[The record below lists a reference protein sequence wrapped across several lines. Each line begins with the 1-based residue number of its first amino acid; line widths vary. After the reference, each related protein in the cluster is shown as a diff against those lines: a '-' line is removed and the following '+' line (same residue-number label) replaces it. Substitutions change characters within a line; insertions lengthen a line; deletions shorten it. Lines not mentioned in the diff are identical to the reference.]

1 MIDAVKS
8 FLTPE
13 VVTVLFIG
21 GIFIGLMSGFHIGIV
36 IAGLGLTL
44 GLLALGPLTLEVM
57 YSRFYKML
65 MNYIL
70 LAIPMFIF
78 MGNMIQYSGIADRL
92 YETLYVALGPVR
104 GGLALATV
112 LFGTVLAA
120 CLGIIAASVSML
132 CILGLSPMIK
142 RGYAKDLACGA
153 VAAGG
158 CLGILIPPSIMI
170 VMYGPIANV
179 SVGKLFMGAF
189 PAGGLLALLYC
200 IYIIIR
206 AIIRPKDAPSLP
218 KEERT
223 TPTGKKIKDLV
234 VSLVPPILLILSVL
248 GVIFFGIAAPTEAA
262 GMGAFA
268 AIMLAIAYRR
278 FSFKVFKFVALDT
291 LKVSGY
297 IFFLSCL
304 TYAAIGVFM
313 RLGCADVIGN
323 VIMSTPGGK
332 WAIFAVIMFFVFA
345 LGFFMGW
352 IPIVFIVVPIISPL
366 LEPLGFDPVWFAL
379 MVMVNLQASFMTPPM
394 ALAIFLVS
402 NLAAPETGVT
412 TMDVIKGVTPFVIII
427 LFTIG
432 LLVIFPQIV
441 LWLPS
446 KMIRPWT

>member
-1 MIDAVKS
+1 
-8 FLTPE
+8 
-13 VVTVLFIG
+13 
-21 GIFIGLMSGFHIGIV
+21 
-36 IAGLGLTL
+36 
-44 GLLALGPLTLEVM
+44 
-57 YSRFYKML
+57 ML

-70 LAIPMFIF
+70 LAIPLFIF
-78 MGNMIQYSGIADRL
+78 MGDMIQYSGIADRL

-132 CILGLSPMIK
+132 CILGLTPMVK

-189 PAGGLLALLYC
+189 PAGAFLALLYC
-200 IYIIIR
+200 IYISVR
-206 AIIRPKDAPSLP
+206 ALVRPKDAPALP

-223 TPTGKKIKDLV
+223 TPTGKKIRDLLI
-234 VSLVPPILLILSVL
+234 SLVPPVLLILSVL

-268 AIMLAIAYRR
+268 SVLLAIAYRR
-278 FSFKVFKFVALDT
+278 FSFKVFKYVALDT

-313 RLGCADVIGN
+313 RLGCADVIGQ
-323 VIMSTPGGK
+323 VILSTPGGK
-332 WAIFAVIMFFVFA
+332 WAIFGVIMFFI
-345 LGFFMGW
+345 LC
-352 IPIVFIVVPIISPL
+352 P
-366 LEPLGFDPVWFAL
+366 WFYHC
-379 MVMVNLQASFMTPPM
+379 
-394 ALAIFLVS
+394 I
-402 NLAAPETGVT
+402 
-412 TMDVIKGVTPFVIII
+412 
-427 LFTIG
+427 
-432 LLVIFPQIV
+432 
-441 LWLPS
+441 W
-446 KMIRPWT
+446 